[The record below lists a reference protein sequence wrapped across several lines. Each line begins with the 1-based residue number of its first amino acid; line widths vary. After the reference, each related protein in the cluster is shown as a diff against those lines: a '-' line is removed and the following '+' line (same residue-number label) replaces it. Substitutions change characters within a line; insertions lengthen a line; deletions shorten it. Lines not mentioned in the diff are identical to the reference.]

1 MNRNSL
7 TMLLVEDN
15 PADVFFVRAALAHE
29 GIESELLIAHDGEKA
44 IEFVEAAETNP
55 GAPCPQLVLLDLNL
69 PRTSGAEVLQRVR
82 KSSRCGDIPV
92 IIVTS
97 SDAPNDRAEA
107 VRLGASR
114 YFLKPHNI
122 DDYLKLGSVVKEVL

>member
-29 GIESELLIAHDGEKA
+29 GIEGEIVVAHDGEKA

-55 GAPCPQLVLLDLNL
+55 AAPCPQLILLDLNL
-69 PRTSGAEVLQRVR
+69 PRTSGTDVLRRLR
-82 KSSRCGDIPV
+82 KSPRCSNVPV

-97 SDAPNDRAEA
+97 SDAPSDRAETA
-107 VRLGASR
+107 SLGASR